1 MSAIWPK
8 SQLQRLCELAR
19 AERAKKDKT
28 LKRPGKDAGIEEKCS
43 YLEKLNYSN
52 ILSEEILI
60 QVIERLENC
69 PIVERKPEI
78 NMLKT

>member
-28 LKRPGKDAGIEEKCS
+28 LKHPGKDAGID
-43 YLEKLNYSN
+43 
-52 ILSEEILI
+52 
-60 QVIERLENC
+60 
-69 PIVERKPEI
+69 
-78 NMLKT
+78 

>member
-28 LKRPGKDAGIEEKCS
+28 LKRPGKDTGIEEK
-43 YLEKLNYSN
+43 YTRY
-52 ILSEEILI
+52 
-60 QVIERLENC
+60 
-69 PIVERKPEI
+69 ERKV
-78 NMLKT
+78 NLKGY